1 MRGKIVCNMVEK
13 MLNQSER
20 YAQRRK
26 VGLQRGLERKGD
38 QQREQSVN
46 SEIENIEDIE
56 YRKNCENKKS
66 KNKSINK

>member
-13 MLNQSER
+13 ILNQSER
-20 YAQRRK
+20 YVQRKK
-26 VGLQRGLERKGD
+26 VGLHRGLERKGD

-56 YRKNCENKKS
+56 YRKNC
-66 KNKSINK
+66 

>member
-20 YAQRRK
+20 YVQRKK

-56 YRKNCENKKS
+56 YRKNC
-66 KNKSINK
+66 